1 MCGRVPGPLDVCSGL
16 CSGGGMGARQKELW
30 KVWRRDWRLSVL
42 RRAPATRSDP
52 TRLSGLRLMAQ
63 RAGEQKQPAQEKSAF
78 SD

>member
-30 KVWRRDWRLSVL
+30 KVWRSDWRLSVL

-52 TRLSGLRLMAQ
+52 TKPLWAQ
-63 RAGEQKQPAQEKSAF
+63 ADGSACGGTKAACAGEVSVF
-78 SD
+78 